1 MAVQIRLSDEMLAD
15 KEFLKSGKREDES
28 FDCYLKR
35 LEECINKNSDIQ
47 YYVTR
52 IESPNRGRH

>member
-1 MAVQIRLSDEMLAD
+1 MAVIIRLSDEMLAD

-35 LEECINKNSDIQ
+35 LEECINKNSDIK

-52 IESPNRGRH
+52 IKNTD